1 MDIYFSPELNK
12 QDAQVLNIVDRDDQ
26 AIGYLAYIVDDKKI
40 YVYGH
45 LANDGVYEDF
55 KDLVKPYIKG
65 ITKLKEDTEVYNY
78 LSVGGK
84 KVELSEEKKK

>member
-12 QDAQVLNIVDRDDQ
+12 QDAQVLNIVNRDGE
-26 AIGYLAYIVDDKKI
+26 AVGYLSYIVDEKKV

-45 LANDGVYEDF
+45 LENEGVYEDF
-55 KDLVKPYIKG
+55 KDLVKPYING
-65 ITKLKEDTEVYNY
+65 ITKLKEGAEVYHF

-84 KVELSEEKKK
+84 KVELSEEKKN